1 MAQDVEPVPGRPTP
15 WREVF
20 QGRRGRLTIGLLLLE
35 ALVAMEALV
44 VTTILPDV
52 KDDLG
57 NVQLYGW
64 TFSAFAL
71 ATFASIPIAG
81 RAADRWGSTR
91 PLTLMLVVYVTGL
104 VVSALAPSMEIVVLG
119 RFIQGSGAGALYS
132 LSLGTVAKAY
142 PKRMRPRVLALL
154 ASMWILPGLLGP
166 PIGATIAATL
176 GWRFAFIAPLPV
188 LLIAAFLIF
197 PGLASAN
204 LEPDDTV
211 RLPIRWPLQLMVG
224 AGMVLGGITYLSLWT
239 GPLLVI
245 GGAIGIPAL
254 LHIVPRGTLLARRG
268 LPAAAAAAFLLSASF
283 FAVDAFVPLMLT
295 EIHGLSIGVAGIVIT
310 LATVTWSAGSF
321 WQSKRATSMPL
332 GTLVT
337 VGTTLVLVGTIGV
350 ATGLIT
356 GFPVVVSY
364 AGWAL
369 AGLGM
374 GIAFPTIPLAV
385 MNEAESGN
393 EAGELSSTLL
403 MDMLGVGIGA
413 GVGGASIA
421 LLLSSSGE
429 PTVAGLAGAFLIGA
443 VMMLALLAIA
453 RRIPGAGQAA
463 PSDA

>member
-1 MAQDVEPVPGRPTP
+1 MAQGVEPVPGRPTP

-52 KDDLG
+52 RDDLG

-81 RAADRWGSTR
+81 RAADRWGSTK
-91 PLTLMLVVYVTGL
+91 PLTVMLLVYVAGL
-104 VVSALAPSMEIVVLG
+104 VVSSLAPSMAIVVIG

-132 LSLGTVAKAY
+132 LSLGTVAKTY

-166 PIGATIAATL
+166 PIGAAIAANF
-176 GWRFAFIAPLPV
+176 GWRYAFIAPLPV

-197 PGLASAN
+197 PGLASAK
-204 LEPDDTV
+204 LETDDTV
-211 RLPIRWPLQLMVG
+211 RLPIRWPVQLMIG
-224 AGMVLGGITYLSLWT
+224 AGLVLAGLTYLSLWSA
-239 GPLLVI
+239 PLLVI
-245 GGAIGIPAL
+245 GGVIAVPAL
-254 LHIVPRGTLLARRG
+254 LRIVPRGTLSARRG

-295 EIHGLSIGVAGIVIT
+295 EIHGLSLGLAGIVIT

-321 WQSKRATSMPL
+321 WQSKRASTMPL
-332 GTLVT
+332 GRLVRIGVTLI
-337 VGTTLVLVGTIGV
+337 LVGTLGV

-356 GFPVVVSY
+356 GFPVAVSY
-364 AGWAL
+364 VGWAL

-374 GIAFPTIPLAV
+374 GIAFPTIPLSV
-385 MNEAESGN
+385 MNEAEAGN

-421 LLLSSSGE
+421 LLRSASGE
-429 PTVAGLAGAFLIGA
+429 PTASGLAGAFLLGV
-443 VMMLALLAIA
+443 VMLIALLAIA
-453 RRIPGAGQAA
+453 RRIPGSGQAA
-463 PSDA
+463 PMDA